1 LKHGLKKLALTHKA
15 LIHSVDEGVY
25 KELNIF
31 VLMRLIGALQSFLR
45 ADWAFRWLLIQVMV
59 LLGLG
64 RLSVLLFPFRKIAL
78 WLGKTGQETG
88 MVLEEREISQ
98 LTPISSAI
106 EAVSKYTPWK
116 SNCFA
121 QALCAHWILVRRHI
135 AHTVYFGVAKEG
147 KTKMKAHAWLRA
159 GERIVSGRK
168 GHKEF
173 AVVGKFAHH

>member
-1 LKHGLKKLALTHKA
+1 MTHKA
-15 LIHSVDEGVY
+15 LIHAVDEGVY
-25 KELNIF
+25 KKHSTF
-31 VLMRLIGALQSFLR
+31 VVRRFIGALRSFLR
-45 ADWAFRWLLIQVMV
+45 ADRAFRWLLIQVTV

-64 RLSVLLFPFRKIAL
+64 RLSVLLFPFRKIAA
-78 WLGKTGQETG
+78 WLGETGQETSV
-88 MVLEEREISQ
+88 VLEQREMSQ
-98 LTPISSAI
+98 LVPISSAI

-121 QALCAHWILVRRHI
+121 QALCAHWILGSKHI

-147 KTKMKAHAWLRA
+147 ESNMKAHAWLRA

-173 AVVGKFAHH
+173 TVVGKFAHH